1 MKTHRSRRLLLA
13 SALAMILAACSEAT
27 LISLQINMWG
37 GDHIGI
43 TLTATGG
50 TVEYDCAMGRI
61 DQPITLQNGR
71 FDVRGVHWPGQGGP
85 IGVDT
90 FPTPRP
96 ARYQGSVSGDRMTVT
111 VTLTDKNE
119 VLGTYTAWKGR
130 SPNVIK
136 CL

>member
-1 MKTHRSRRLLLA
+1 MRTHRSRHLLLA
-13 SALAMILAACSEAT
+13 SALALAACSEMT
-27 LISLQINMWG
+27 LVSLEINTWG

-43 TLTATGG
+43 TITATGG
-50 TVEYDCAMGRI
+50 TIEYDCAMGRI
-61 DQPITLQNGR
+61 DQPIRLQNGR

-90 FPTPRP
+90 LPTPRP

-119 VLGTYTAWKGR
+119 VLGTYAAWKGR